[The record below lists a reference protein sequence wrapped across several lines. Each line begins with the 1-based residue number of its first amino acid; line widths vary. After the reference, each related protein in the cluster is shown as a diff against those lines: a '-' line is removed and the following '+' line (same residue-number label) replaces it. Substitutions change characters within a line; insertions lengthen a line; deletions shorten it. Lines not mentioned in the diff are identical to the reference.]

1 MGLETEDKIGSLWL
15 MIVKDEE
22 ERPSAFSCD
31 MSQVWKM
38 FHLSIQQEKAEQTE
52 NPWLSLDPSE
62 NWSHKANLHS
72 PILARQK
79 NPES

>member
-1 MGLETEDKIGSLWL
+1 

-62 NWSHKANLHS
+62 N
-72 PILARQK
+72 
-79 NPES
+79 

>member
-1 MGLETEDKIGSLWL
+1 

-52 NPWLSLDPSE
+52 NPWLSLDPSRE
-62 NWSHKANLHS
+62 LKS
-72 PILARQK
+72 PRQTYT
-79 NPES
+79 PQF

>member
-1 MGLETEDKIGSLWL
+1 MDLEIEDKIGTLWL

-22 ERPSAFSCD
+22 ERPSAFGCD
-31 MSQVWKM
+31 MFQVWKM
-38 FHLSIQQEKAEQTE
+38 SHLSIQEKSKQTE
-52 NPWLSLDPSE
+52 NPWLSLDLSE
-62 NWSHKANLHS
+62 NWSHSANLHS